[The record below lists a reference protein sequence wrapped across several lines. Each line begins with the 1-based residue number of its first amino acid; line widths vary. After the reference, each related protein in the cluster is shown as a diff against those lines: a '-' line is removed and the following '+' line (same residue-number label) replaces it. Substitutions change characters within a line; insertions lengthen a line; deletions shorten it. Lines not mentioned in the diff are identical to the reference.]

1 VRGSFRFVSR
11 GDEASKDVISFT
23 LADGKA
29 RVTGPA
35 TLFYSTGEMTLDP
48 QEIVSHPKIALAPV
62 QDGGALRGIF
72 RQRVF

>member
-1 VRGSFRFVSR
+1 MARRASR
-11 GDEASKDVISFT
+11 A
-23 LADGKA
+23 
-29 RVTGPA
+29 PA

-62 QDGGALRGIF
+62 QDGGALSGIF